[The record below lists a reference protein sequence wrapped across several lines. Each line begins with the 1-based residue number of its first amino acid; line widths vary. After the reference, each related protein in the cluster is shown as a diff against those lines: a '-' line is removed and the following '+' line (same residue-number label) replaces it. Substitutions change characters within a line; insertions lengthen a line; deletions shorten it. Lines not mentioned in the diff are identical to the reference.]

1 MMLEFLMRYAEH
13 FGKEFPLLKVRG
25 KAESEIRAIIL
36 DAIARNVP
44 YGEPETEEDDP
55 ETKETMQETKEAP
68 PVEVPKPVGSK
79 VTSRKAKAA
88 VKAG

>member
-1 MMLEFLMRYAEH
+1 MLEFLMRYAEH
-13 FGKEFPLLKVRG
+13 FGKEFSLLKVRG

-36 DAIARNVP
+36 DAIVRDAP
-44 YGEPETEEDDP
+44 YGGPEAA
-55 ETKETMQETKEAP
+55 ETVQKTKEAP
-68 PVEVPKPVGSK
+68 PVEAPKPVGSK

>member
-44 YGEPETEEDDP
+44 CGEP
-55 ETKETMQETKEAP
+55 ETKETVQETKEAP
-68 PVEVPKPVGSK
+68 PVEAPKPVGSK

>member
-1 MMLEFLMRYAEH
+1 MLEFLMRYAEH

-36 DAIARNVP
+36 DSIARDVP
-44 YGEPETEEDDP
+44 YGEPETA
-55 ETKETMQETKEAP
+55 ETMQETKEAP
-68 PVEVPKPVGSK
+68 PVGAPKPVGSK
-79 VTSRKAKAA
+79 VTSRKTKAA